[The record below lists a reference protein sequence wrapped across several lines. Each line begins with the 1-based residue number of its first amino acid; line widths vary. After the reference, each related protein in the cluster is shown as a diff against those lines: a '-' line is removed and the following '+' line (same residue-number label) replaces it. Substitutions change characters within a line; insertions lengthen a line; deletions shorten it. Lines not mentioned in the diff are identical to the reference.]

1 LSAQQLPSVQPSFA
15 GVVAAL
21 PLGQF
26 SQPSAQHDFFS
37 QQAESQLPEA
47 QASGVQLQSAQHDSG
62 ADTGVAPDLL

>member
-1 LSAQQLPSVQPSFA
+1 
-15 GVVAAL
+15 L